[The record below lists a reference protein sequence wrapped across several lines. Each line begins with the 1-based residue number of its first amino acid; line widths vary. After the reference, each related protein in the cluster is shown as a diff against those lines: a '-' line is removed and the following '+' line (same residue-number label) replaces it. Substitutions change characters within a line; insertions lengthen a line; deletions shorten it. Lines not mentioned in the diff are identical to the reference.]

1 VCKIASRLQAFRT
14 LTGLLLF
21 AGLLLLGVP
30 GVAGADTFSN
40 FGVPAPVADA
50 TGPGGGPY
58 VPGLANPFPSVTNV
72 FGMTGVVTGVQ
83 VAVIGLEHH
92 NVDDLNLL
100 LVAPNGNGIQLMSDA
115 GGNAASASTG
125 VTLFFQDD
133 ASGTIPDDGPFVGG
147 VYKPVNYFGGL
158 GEDSYFA
165 TTGNTGDVYPAPAPS
180 AASWASNT
188 TLAQAFNGAAPNG
201 NWSLY
206 ITDDNGNGLTGGL
219 DAAGAYWGLTITTG
233 LGAATTPIPSP
244 NAKFSIAK
252 SSTNK
257 FATTFDASASLP
269 AGAVADSFKWDLNS
283 DGTTDAQC
291 PGPDPILT
299 TKFDA
304 SGSVNATL
312 TVNAGGATSTSR
324 LSSPVVG
331 IASGK
336 RVSKSSQSGSY
347 TRQTFICAPISGRPP
362 PPNDLTAGGGP
373 PQECTQS
380 VEFDIVEAIGCFTTA
395 ESLTSIPSA
404 ERSIL
409 SNVASGFAGT
419 DKNVRIGAVNGTV
432 PVSSL
437 VTTQQRII
445 EVSTQPVRLNGLDFY
460 PKPGA
465 AIVLVSPVT
474 KGLLLPE
481 SMPGYILS
489 SGADVKIGG
498 ITLQSGSLRL
508 PLGFAGIRAKAHLG
522 DFTLSKAPL
531 IGDLPIQG
539 KIGVDLAFR
548 RTEIPI
554 NVSLPGIFKSA
565 SGESVSGSAL
575 LTADNANGILLDQ
588 LHLRVPHASVAG
600 LGIDDLDFTY
610 KRADATWDAS
620 ATVSFPPGASISA
633 RVLIQNGALQYIF
646 VHAVPPNPGIHSAPG
661 VFITYLDF
669 NYDGR
674 NGTAFGGGIGVAA
687 GPKVATPYGQCS
699 LIGVDG
705 HFLLNVADPV
715 SYRADGDVRWLCI
728 HLVHGY
734 YLANT
739 DGYFE
744 LGGDAVLKI
753 ADDLEFSA
761 RLKVGAQFTVDHA
774 QVDAELNAC
783 VKFWIAGGCVGAEI
797 VASDVGIGICADLGF
812 THAGG
817 GIVFPTKVLLFADSC
832 DISRFRSLDKFAKT
846 SAASGTQSFKWGPGK
861 PSGLVAVTGN
871 GAPPAFTLTGPGGR
885 TIHASATEKL
895 PDHVVINRALDNT
908 TYLFVRTPAA
918 GTWKV
923 TADAGSA
930 VTNVQVADGLP
941 APEVTGKV
949 VGSGRSR
956 ALAYEQAPQPGQSVD
971 FSLQGKNTS
980 VPIGKA
986 RGSHGKLKIKIPATS
1001 AGKLNVVAN
1010 VRRGSLPRENISIA
1024 TFKVRAL
1031 TLPAPKRLS
1040 LSRKGSKIKLSWA
1053 GVEGATSYLVTFK
1066 LSDGNRSQIKTA
1078 KRKLTLGGLPPSA
1091 HGKIFVQ
1098 AVPDLGKSGAKRS
1111 AALKSIRAPRVK
1123 P

>member
-1 VCKIASRLQAFRT
+1 MHATASRLQALRT
-14 LTGLLLF
+14 LAGLWLF

-30 GVAGADTFSN
+30 DVAAADTFSN
-40 FGVPAPVADA
+40 SGVPVPVADA
-50 TGPGGGPY
+50 TGPPGGPY
-58 VPGLANPFPSVTNV
+58 APGLGNPFPSVTNV

-83 VAVIGLEHH
+83 VAVIGLKHQYP
-92 NVDDLNLL
+92 DDLNLL
-100 LVAPNGNGIQLMSDA
+100 LVAPNGSGIQLMSDA
-115 GGNAASASTG
+115 GGNIATSSDGAA
-125 VTLFFQDD
+125 LFFEDD
-133 ASGTIPDDGPFVGG
+133 APGTIPDNGPLSSG
-147 VYKPVNYFGGL
+147 VYKPVDYFGGV
-158 GEDSYFA
+158 GEDSYYP
-165 TTGNTGDVYPAPAPS
+165 TTANTGDVYPSPAPP
-180 AASWASNT
+180 AANWASNS

-206 ITDDNGNGLTGGL
+206 ITDDNANGLIGGL
-219 DAAGAYWGLTITTG
+219 DATGTYWDLTVTT
-233 LGAATTPIPSP
+233 APETAIPQIP
-244 NAKFSIAK
+244 PPKAKFSIAK
-252 SSTNK
+252 SSSNK
-257 FATTFDASASLP
+257 YATTFDASASL
-269 AGAVADSFKWDLNS
+269 AGGAVADSFKWDLNS
-283 DGTTDAQC
+283 DGKTDAQC

-299 TKFDA
+299 TKFDG
-304 SGSVNATL
+304 SGTISATL
-312 TVNAGGATSTSR
+312 TVSGGGTTSTSK
-324 LSSPVVG
+324 LNSPVVG
-331 IASGK
+331 IGSGK
-336 RVSKSSQSGSY
+336 KLGKSSKSSSY
-347 TRQTFICAPISGRPP
+347 SRQTFICGPIAGRPP
-362 PPNDLTAGGGP
+362 PTDLTAGGGP
-373 PQECTQS
+373 PQECGQT
-380 VEFDIVEAIGCFTTA
+380 VAFDIVEAIGCFTTA
-395 ESLTSIPSA
+395 ESLTSIPGA

-409 SNVASGFAGT
+409 SNVASGYAGT
-419 DKNVRIGAVNGTV
+419 NSNVRIAAVPATV

-437 VTTQQRII
+437 VTTQQRLI

-489 SGADVKIGG
+489 SDADVKIGG
-498 ITLQSGSLRL
+498 ITLKSGSIRL

-531 IGDLPIQG
+531 IGALPIQG
-539 KIGVDLAFR
+539 KIGVDLAFK

-554 NVSLPGIFKSA
+554 NVTLPGIFKSA

-575 LTADNANGILLDQ
+575 LTADNGSGIQLDQ
-588 LHLRVPHASVAG
+588 LHLSVPHASVAG
-600 LGIDDLDFTY
+600 LGIDNLEFTY
-610 KRADATWDAS
+610 KRLNATWDAS

-669 NYDGR
+669 TFDGR

-705 HFLLNVADPV
+705 HFLLNVSDPI

-753 ADDLEFSA
+753 ADDLVFSA
-761 RLKVGAQFTVDHA
+761 RLKVGAQFTMDHA

-797 VASDVGIGICADLGF
+797 VASDVGVGICADLGF

-817 GIVFPTKVLLFADSC
+817 GIVFPTKVLLFAESC
-832 DISRFRSLDKFAKT
+832 DISRFRSLNKFAKS
-846 SAASGTQSFKWGPGK
+846 SAAGGEQTFKWGPDK

-885 TIHASATEKL
+885 TIHATGTEKL

-908 TYLFVRTPAA
+908 TYLFVRTPIA

-923 TADAGSA
+923 TPDAGNA

-941 APEVTGKV
+941 APKVSGKV
-949 VGSGRSR
+949 VGHGRDR
-956 ALAYEQAPQPGQSVD
+956 VLAYELAPQPGLSVK
-971 FSLQGKNTS
+971 FSLQGAGTS

-986 RGSHGKLKIKIPATS
+986 HGSRGKLRIKIPATS
-1001 AGKLNVVAN
+1001 SGKLKVIADVS
-1010 VRRGSLPRENISIA
+1010 RESMPRDNATIA
-1024 TFKVRAL
+1024 SFSVRAL
-1031 TLPAPKRLS
+1031 KLAAPKRLS
-1040 LSRKGSKIKLSWA
+1040 LARKGSKVRVSWA
-1053 GVEGATSYLVTFK
+1053 GVQGAEGYLVTFK
-1066 LSDGNRSQIKTA
+1066 LSDGNRSQFKTT
-1078 KRKLTLGGLPPSA
+1078 KRKLALSDLPPSA
-1091 HGKIFVQ
+1091 RGKIFVQ
-1098 AVPDLGKSGAKRS
+1098 AVPALGKPGAKRQ